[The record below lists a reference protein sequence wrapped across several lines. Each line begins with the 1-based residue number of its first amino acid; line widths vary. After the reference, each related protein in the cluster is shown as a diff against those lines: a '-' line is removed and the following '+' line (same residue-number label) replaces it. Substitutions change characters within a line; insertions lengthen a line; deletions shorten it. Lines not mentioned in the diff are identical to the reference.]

1 MNNNEFAKINVTP
14 LCDVS
19 FTLLLTLMIATTYLA
34 VKQAPFRVILPDV
47 ETVEPRGADV
57 VTLDIDE
64 KGEKIAINGK
74 IVSWDN
80 YIGILKGEAEKDP
93 YKLLLIRADK
103 GTPHGIVMRVLSEIK
118 KLNSELSMENK
129 EGFNKIAFGT
139 RKKK

>member
-14 LCDVS
+14 LCDIS

-34 VKQAPFRVILPDV
+34 IKQAPFRVILPDV

-64 KGEKIAINGK
+64 RGEKIAINGK
-74 IVSWDN
+74 IVLWDN
-80 YIGILKGEAEKDP
+80 YISILKEEAEKDP

-103 GTPHGIVMRVLSEIK
+103 GTPHGIVMKVLSEIK
-118 KLNSELSMENK
+118 KLNAELTLEDK

>member
-14 LCDVS
+14 LCDIS
-19 FTLLLTLMIATTYLA
+19 FTLLLTLMIATTYLS